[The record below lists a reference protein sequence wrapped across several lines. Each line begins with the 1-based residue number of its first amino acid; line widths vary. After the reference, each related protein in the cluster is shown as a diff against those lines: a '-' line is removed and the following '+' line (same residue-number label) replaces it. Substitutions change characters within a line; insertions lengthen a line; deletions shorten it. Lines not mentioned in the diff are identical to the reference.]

1 MKYALI
7 GCGRVAPSH
16 IKAAK
21 ENGFEIAAVCDIR
34 GGNIDDMFARS
45 VLTAEETKGIRRYT
59 DYREMVRAERPEL
72 VSVIRQAAAD
82 GMMELESKM
91 RSLFLEGDS
100 VPAGTFLLKGL
111 DPGVYGDK
119 TDVKMTQSVTFRDP
133 LEDVPDDELADRL
146 TTILGARARWGKA
159 ETDGADQ

>member
-1 MKYALI
+1 MSRRPKCRPVLPEEIDLDDLRARAGLL
-7 GCGRVAPSH
+7 GRDPGAEDIMDSPRLARVYQAYGYVS
-16 IKAAK
+16 KLDWEAACRK
-21 ENGFEIAAVCDIR
+21 
-34 GGNIDDMFARS
+34 
-45 VLTAEETKGIRRYT
+45 
-59 DYREMVRAERPEL
+59 RPEM

-82 GMMELESKM
+82 GMMEMESKM

-100 VPAGTFLLKGL
+100 VTAGTFLLKGL

-159 ETDGADQ
+159 DGADQ

>member
-1 MKYALI
+1 MA
-7 GCGRVAPSH
+7 RRARTAPVAPEAIDLDDLRARARLLGRDPGADDIMDSPRMSRVYQAYGYVS
-16 IKAAK
+16 KLDWEAACRK
-21 ENGFEIAAVCDIR
+21 
-34 GGNIDDMFARS
+34 
-45 VLTAEETKGIRRYT
+45 
-59 DYREMVRAERPEL
+59 RPEL

>member
-1 MKYALI
+1 MA
-7 GCGRVAPSH
+7 RRARTAPVAPEAIDLDDLRARARLLGRDPQEEDIMDSPRLSRVYQAYGYVS
-16 IKAAK
+16 KLDWEAACRK
-21 ENGFEIAAVCDIR
+21 
-34 GGNIDDMFARS
+34 
-45 VLTAEETKGIRRYT
+45 
-59 DYREMVRAERPEL
+59 RPEL

-91 RSLFLEGDS
+91 RSLFLEEGS
-100 VPAGTFLLKGL
+100 VSAGTFLLKGL